1 MEKNFFNFLFKKM
14 SSPRSI
20 FLLSVYLYINQGLES
35 KFLFMNKLE
44 KIPCSRV
51 HERFMNKFKFFSQ
64 FFFFNE
70 HVHEQVALFMN
81 CS

>member
-1 MEKNFFNFLFKKM
+1 MKGERKGRKRKGKEGKGEYED
-14 SSPRSI
+14 
-20 FLLSVYLYINQGLES
+20 SVVQGLES

-64 FFFFNE
+64 FFFFVNM
-70 HVHEQVALFMN
+70 FMN
-81 CS
+81 KTHCS